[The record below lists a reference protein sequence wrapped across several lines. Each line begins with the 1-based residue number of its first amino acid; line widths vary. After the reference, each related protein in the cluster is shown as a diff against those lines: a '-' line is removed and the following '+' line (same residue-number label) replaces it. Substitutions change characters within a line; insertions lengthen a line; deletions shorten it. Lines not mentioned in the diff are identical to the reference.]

1 MTINLELKSLI
12 VSMLKAELV
21 IIGDNY
27 FGIESLKS
35 LKKKFKQIVYINA
48 SERPITLPNLI
59 TYKDILSEYI
69 EKREDNSL
77 TLYDYIKKS
86 NLNYEKNISFSLDK
100 KEIIELQG
108 QPDIRDNNIVGVH
121 SLDEQLLLQYKT
133 LLYIPSSKNYFKN
146 ERLVNNKFISLLQI
160 LDNLEKYENICILTN
175 KWEEIEISYLL
186 SKIGK
191 HITLII
197 PNILSQEIKG
207 KANNKNLKIYTFED
221 LELINGLEVKI
232 NKKTKEYDCISFNY
246 NSIVNHSYYNL
257 NITNIKNIKAYGD
270 TLQQGFYTT
279 YFNLQEKYAN
289 SFFKKLYDESEYEV
303 QFARL
308 NNNILNYAKVDKLN
322 EVIKI
327 VEIKNDNLDCNLSIN
342 SSEEIIQASVKGEE
356 KFVSF
361 FYNRIRK
368 NLKLQEVEEFLS
380 KF

>member
-1 MTINLELKSLI
+1 
-12 VSMLKAELV
+12 MLKAELV